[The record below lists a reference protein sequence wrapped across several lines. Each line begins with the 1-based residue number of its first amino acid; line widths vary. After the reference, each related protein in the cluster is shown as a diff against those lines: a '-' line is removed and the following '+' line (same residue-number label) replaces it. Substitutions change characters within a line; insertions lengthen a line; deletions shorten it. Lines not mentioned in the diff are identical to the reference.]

1 MNSEE
6 LSQRLEKLEKQLG
19 YVLGNQLSILE
30 LQENLNKKIVNSSK
44 YSAKMPEF
52 MMIGNFL
59 LLSVVLFGLFY
70 N

>member
-30 LQENLNKKIVNSSK
+30 LQENLNKKIVDSSK
-44 YSAKMPEF
+44 YSEKMPEF

-59 LLSVVLFGLFY
+59 LLSVVLLGLFY